1 MNINAL
7 LPVEEGDEDEDERSR
22 NSILVENQDAQ
33 NYIDAGPDKG
43 KKEVS
48 MSINNFDDL
57 SDPAI
62 TGEFDSKSR

>member
-33 NYIDAGPDKG
+33 NHIEAGPLDEG

-48 MSINNFDDL
+48 MSINNFD
-57 SDPAI
+57 
-62 TGEFDSKSR
+62 